1 MEVLIEKK
9 KQPPRIEI
17 WRMFDRIARRY
28 DLLNHLLSLGQDI
41 RWRKKVARFLANKYD
56 QYILDLAT
64 GTGDQLL
71 YLFSCS
77 DRIDRAL
84 GTDLALKML
93 DRGREKVKKRKL
105 DDRIVLEEG
114 DAENI
119 QYPDNTFD
127 AVTISFGI
135 RNVMSVERSLS
146 EMYRVLKPAGR
157 VLILEFSIP
166 QNILMRSIYLFYFRY
181 LLPFIGSVISGDGS
195 AYRYLNKTVEGFPY
209 GDAFCQLL
217 RESGFQNVSMYP
229 QAFGI
234 ATIYY
239 GDKIKN

>member
-1 MEVLIEKK
+1 MDVLIEKK
-9 KQPPRIEI
+9 KQPPRTGI

-41 RWRKKVARFLANKYD
+41 RWRKKVARFLVNKYD

-71 YLFSCS
+71 YMFSCS
-77 DRIDRAL
+77 DLIDRAL

-105 DDRIVLEEG
+105 EDRIVLEEG

-119 QYPDNTFD
+119 QYPDNIFD

-135 RNVMSVERSLS
+135 RNLMSVERSLS

-181 LLPFIGSVISGDGS
+181 LLPFIGSVISGDRY
-195 AYRYLNKTVEGFPY
+195 AYRYLNETVEGFPY

-229 QAFGI
+229 QTFGI
-234 ATIYY
+234 ATIYC
-239 GDKIKN
+239 GDKSLN

>member
-41 RWRKKVARFLANKYD
+41 RWRKKVARFLVNKYD

-146 EMYRVLKPAGR
+146 EMCRVLKPSGR

-229 QAFGI
+229 QTFGI
-234 ATIYY
+234 ATIYC
-239 GDKIKN
+239 GDKG

>member
-1 MEVLIEKK
+1 MIEKK

-41 RWRKKVARFLANKYD
+41 RWRKKVARFLVNKYD

-209 GDAFCQLL
+209 GDSFCQLL

-229 QAFGI
+229 QTFGI
-234 ATIYY
+234 ATIYC
-239 GDKIKN
+239 GDKD

>member
-1 MEVLIEKK
+1 MDVLIEKK
-9 KQPPRIEI
+9 KQPPRTGI

-41 RWRKKVARFLANKYD
+41 RWRKRVTGFLVNKYD

-71 YLFSCS
+71 YMFSCS

-105 DDRIVLEEG
+105 EDRIVLEEG

-119 QYPDNTFD
+119 QYPDNIFD

-135 RNVMSVERSLS
+135 RNLMSVERSLS

-166 QNILMRSIYLFYFRY
+166 QNVMMRSIYLFYFRY
-181 LLPFIGSVISGDGS
+181 LLPFIGSVISGDRY
-195 AYRYLNKTVEGFPY
+195 AYRYLNETVEGFPY

-217 RESGFQNVSMYP
+217 RKSGFLNVSMYP
-229 QAFGI
+229 QTFGI
-234 ATIYY
+234 ATIYC
-239 GDKIKN
+239 GDKSLN

>member
-1 MEVLIEKK
+1 MDVLIEKK
-9 KQPPRIEI
+9 KQPPRTGI

-41 RWRKKVARFLANKYD
+41 RWRKKVARFLVNKYD

-71 YLFSCS
+71 YMFSCS

-105 DDRIVLEEG
+105 EDRIVLEEG

-119 QYPDNTFD
+119 QYPDNIFD

-135 RNVMSVERSLS
+135 RNLMSVERSLS

-181 LLPFIGSVISGDGS
+181 LLPFIGSVISGDRY
-195 AYRYLNKTVEGFPY
+195 AYRYLNETVEGFPY
-209 GDAFCQLL
+209 GDAFCQML
-217 RESGFQNVSMYP
+217 RESGFENVSMYP
-229 QAFGI
+229 QTFGI
-234 ATIYY
+234 ATIYC
-239 GDKIKN
+239 GDKTLN

>member
-1 MEVLIEKK
+1 MIEKK
-9 KQPPRIEI
+9 KQPPRTGI

-41 RWRKKVARFLANKYD
+41 RWRKKVARFLVNKYD

-71 YLFSCS
+71 YMFSCS

-105 DDRIVLEEG
+105 EDRIVLEEG

-119 QYPDNTFD
+119 QYPDNIFD

-135 RNVMSVERSLS
+135 RNLMSVERSLS

-181 LLPFIGSVISGDGS
+181 LLPFIGSVISGDRY
-195 AYRYLNKTVEGFPY
+195 AYRYLNETVEGFPY

-229 QAFGI
+229 QTFGI
-234 ATIYY
+234 ATIYC
-239 GDKIKN
+239 GDKSLN

>member
-41 RWRKKVARFLANKYD
+41 RWRKKVARFLVNKYD

-157 VLILEFSIP
+157 VLILVPF
-166 QNILMRSIYLFYFRY
+166 LKIY
-181 LLPFIGSVISGDGS
+181 
-195 AYRYLNKTVEGFPY
+195 
-209 GDAFCQLL
+209 
-217 RESGFQNVSMYP
+217 
-229 QAFGI
+229 
-234 ATIYY
+234 
-239 GDKIKN
+239 

>member
-1 MEVLIEKK
+1 M
-9 KQPPRIEI
+9 
-17 WRMFDRIARRY
+17 
-28 DLLNHLLSLGQDI
+28 
-41 RWRKKVARFLANKYD
+41 
-56 QYILDLAT
+56 
-64 GTGDQLL
+64 
-71 YLFSCS
+71 FSCS

-105 DDRIVLEEG
+105 EDRIVLEEG

-119 QYPDNTFD
+119 QYPDNIFD

-135 RNVMSVERSLS
+135 RNLMSVERSLS

-181 LLPFIGSVISGDGS
+181 LLPFIGSVISGDRY
-195 AYRYLNKTVEGFPY
+195 AYRYLNETVEGFPY

-217 RESGFQNVSMYP
+217 RESGFLNVSMYP
-229 QAFGI
+229 QTFGI
-234 ATIYY
+234 ATIYC
-239 GDKIKN
+239 GDKSLN

>member
-1 MEVLIEKK
+1 MIEKK

-41 RWRKKVARFLANKYD
+41 RWRKKVARFLVNKYD

-195 AYRYLNKTVEGFPY
+195 AYRYLNNTVEGFPY
-209 GDAFCQLL
+209 GDAFCQML

-229 QAFGI
+229 QTFGI

>member
-1 MEVLIEKK
+1 MIEKK
-9 KQPPRIEI
+9 KQPPRTGI

-41 RWRKKVARFLANKYD
+41 RWRIKVTSFLVNKYD

-71 YLFSCS
+71 YMFSCS

-105 DDRIVLEEG
+105 EDRIVLEEG

-119 QYPDNTFD
+119 RYPDNIFD

-166 QNILMRSIYLFYFRY
+166 QNVLMRSIYLFYFRY
-181 LLPFIGSVISGDGS
+181 LLPFIGSVISGDGY
-195 AYRYLNKTVEGFPY
+195 AYRYLNETVEGFPY
-209 GDAFCQLL
+209 GDAFCQMLK
-217 RESGFQNVSMYP
+217 ESGFQNVSRHP
-229 QAFGI
+229 QTFGI
-234 ATIYY
+234 VTIYC
-239 GDKIKN
+239 GDKSLN

>member
-1 MEVLIEKK
+1 MDVLIEKK
-9 KQPPRIEI
+9 KQPPRTGI

-41 RWRKKVARFLANKYD
+41 RWRKKVARFLVNKYD

-71 YLFSCS
+71 YMFSCS

-105 DDRIVLEEG
+105 EDRIVLEEG
-114 DAENI
+114 DAEHI
-119 QYPDNTFD
+119 QYPDNIFD

-135 RNVMSVERSLS
+135 RNLMSVERSLS

-181 LLPFIGSVISGDGS
+181 LLPFIGSVISGDRY
-195 AYRYLNKTVEGFPY
+195 AYRYLNETVEGFPY

-229 QAFGI
+229 QTFGI
-234 ATIYY
+234 ATIYC
-239 GDKIKN
+239 GDKFLN

>member
-1 MEVLIEKK
+1 MDVLIEKK
-9 KQPPRIEI
+9 KQPPRTGI

-41 RWRKKVARFLANKYD
+41 RWRKKVARFLVNKYD

-71 YLFSCS
+71 YMFSCS

-105 DDRIVLEEG
+105 EDRIVLEEG

-119 QYPDNTFD
+119 QYPDNIFD

-135 RNVMSVERSLS
+135 RNLMSVERSLS

-181 LLPFIGSVISGDGS
+181 LLPFIGSVISGDRY
-195 AYRYLNKTVEGFPY
+195 AYRYLNETVEGFPY

-229 QAFGI
+229 QTFGI
-234 ATIYY
+234 ATIYC
-239 GDKIKN
+239 GDKSLN

>member
-1 MEVLIEKK
+1 MDVLIEKK

-41 RWRKKVARFLANKYD
+41 RWRKKVARFLVNKYD

-71 YLFSCS
+71 YMFSCS

-105 DDRIVLEEG
+105 EDRIVLEEG

-119 QYPDNTFD
+119 QYPDNIFD

-135 RNVMSVERSLS
+135 RNLMSVERSLS

-181 LLPFIGSVISGDGS
+181 LLPFIGSVISGDRY
-195 AYRYLNKTVEGFPY
+195 AYRYLNETVEGFPY

-229 QAFGI
+229 QTFGI
-234 ATIYY
+234 ATIYC
-239 GDKIKN
+239 GDKSLN

>member
-1 MEVLIEKK
+1 MDVLIEKK
-9 KQPPRIEI
+9 KQPPRTGI

-41 RWRKKVARFLANKYD
+41 RWRKKVARFLVNKYD

-71 YLFSCS
+71 YMFSCS

-105 DDRIVLEEG
+105 EDRIVLEEG

-119 QYPDNTFD
+119 QYPDNIFD

-135 RNVMSVERSLS
+135 RNLMSVERSLS

-166 QNILMRSIYLFYFRY
+166 QNIMMRSIYLFYFRY
-181 LLPFIGSVISGDGS
+181 LLPFIGSVISGDRY
-195 AYRYLNKTVEGFPY
+195 AYRYLNETVEGFPY

-229 QAFGI
+229 QTFGI
-234 ATIYY
+234 ATIYC
-239 GDKIKN
+239 GDKSLN

>member
-1 MEVLIEKK
+1 MIEKK

-41 RWRKKVARFLANKYD
+41 RWRKKVARFLVNKYD

-146 EMYRVLKPAGR
+146 EMCRVLKPAGR

-166 QNILMRSIYLFYFRY
+166 QNILMRGIYLFYFRY

-229 QAFGI
+229 QTFGI

-239 GDKIKN
+239 GDKSLN

>member
-41 RWRKKVARFLANKYD
+41 RWRKKVARFLVNKYD

-105 DDRIVLEEG
+105 DDRIVFEEG

-195 AYRYLNKTVEGFPY
+195 AYRYLNETVEGFPY
-209 GDAFCQLL
+209 GDAFCQML

-229 QAFGI
+229 QTFGI

-239 GDKIKN
+239 GDKINN

>member
-1 MEVLIEKK
+1 MIEKK
-9 KQPPRIEI
+9 KQPPRTGI

-41 RWRKKVARFLANKYD
+41 RWRKKVARFLVNKYD

-71 YLFSCS
+71 YMFSCS
-77 DRIDRAL
+77 DLIDRAL

-105 DDRIVLEEG
+105 EDRIVLEEG

-119 QYPDNTFD
+119 QYPDNIFD

-135 RNVMSVERSLS
+135 RNLMSVERSLS

-181 LLPFIGSVISGDGS
+181 LLPFIGSVISGDRY
-195 AYRYLNKTVEGFPY
+195 AYRYLNETVEGFPY

-229 QAFGI
+229 QTFGI
-234 ATIYY
+234 ATIYC
-239 GDKIKN
+239 GDKSLN

>member
-1 MEVLIEKK
+1 
-9 KQPPRIEI
+9 
-17 WRMFDRIARRY
+17 MFDRIARRY

-41 RWRKKVARFLANKYD
+41 RWRKKVTRFLVNKYD

-71 YLFSCS
+71 YMFSCS

-105 DDRIVLEEG
+105 EDRIVLEEG

-119 QYPDNTFD
+119 QYPDNIFD

-135 RNVMSVERSLS
+135 RNLMSVERSLS

-181 LLPFIGSVISGDGS
+181 LLPFIGSVISGDGY
-195 AYRYLNKTVEGFPY
+195 AYRYLNETVEGFPY
-209 GDAFCQLL
+209 GDAFCQML
-217 RESGFQNVSMYP
+217 RESGFENVSMYP
-229 QAFGI
+229 QTFGI
-234 ATIYY
+234 ATIYC
-239 GDKIKN
+239 GDKSLN

>member
-1 MEVLIEKK
+1 MIEKK
-9 KQPPRIEI
+9 KQPPRTRI

-41 RWRKKVARFLANKYD
+41 RWRKKVTRFLVNKYD

-71 YLFSCS
+71 YMFSCS

-105 DDRIVLEEG
+105 EDRIVLEEG

-119 QYPDNTFD
+119 QYPDNIFD

-135 RNVMSVERSLS
+135 RNLMSVERSLS

-166 QNILMRSIYLFYFRY
+166 QNVMMRSIYLFYFRY
-181 LLPFIGSVISGDGS
+181 LLPFIGSVISGDRY
-195 AYRYLNKTVEGFPY
+195 AYRYLNETVEGFPY

-217 RESGFQNVSMYP
+217 RKSGFLNVSMYP
-229 QAFGI
+229 QTFGI
-234 ATIYY
+234 ATIYC
-239 GDKIKN
+239 GDKSLN

>member
-1 MEVLIEKK
+1 MDVLIEKK
-9 KQPPRIEI
+9 KQPPRTGI

-41 RWRKKVARFLANKYD
+41 RWRKKVTRFLVNKYD

-71 YLFSCS
+71 YMFSCS
-77 DRIDRAL
+77 DLIDRAL

-105 DDRIVLEEG
+105 EDRIVLEEG

-119 QYPDNTFD
+119 QYPDNIFD

-135 RNVMSVERSLS
+135 RNLMSVERSLS

-181 LLPFIGSVISGDGS
+181 LLPFIGSVISGDRY
-195 AYRYLNKTVEGFPY
+195 AYRYLNETVEGFPY

-229 QAFGI
+229 QTFGI
-234 ATIYY
+234 ATIYC
-239 GDKIKN
+239 GDKSLN

>member
-1 MEVLIEKK
+1 MIEKK
-9 KQPPRIEI
+9 KQPPRTGI

-28 DLLNHLLSLGQDI
+28 DLLNHLLSFGQDI
-41 RWRKKVARFLANKYD
+41 RWRKKVARLLVNKYD

-71 YLFSCS
+71 YMFSCS

-105 DDRIVLEEG
+105 EDRIVLEEG

-119 QYPDNTFD
+119 QYPDNIFD

-135 RNVMSVERSLS
+135 RNLISVERSLS

-166 QNILMRSIYLFYFRY
+166 QNVLMRSIYLFYFRY
-181 LLPFIGSVISGDGS
+181 LLPFIGSVISGDRY
-195 AYRYLNKTVEGFPY
+195 AYRYLNETVEGFPY
-209 GDAFCQLL
+209 GDAFCQIL
-217 RESGFQNVSMYP
+217 RESRFENVSMYP
-229 QAFGI
+229 QTFGI
-234 ATIYY
+234 ATIYC
-239 GDKIKN
+239 GDKSLN